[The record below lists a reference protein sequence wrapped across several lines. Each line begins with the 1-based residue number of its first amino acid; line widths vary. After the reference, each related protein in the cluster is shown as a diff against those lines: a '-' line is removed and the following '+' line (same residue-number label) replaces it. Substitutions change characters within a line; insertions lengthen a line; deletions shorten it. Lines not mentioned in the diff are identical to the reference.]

1 MDRLLKHHPR
11 HDSDSEYEFENPHL
25 KAGADA
31 GSGSGGGLPDWVY
44 QALSVGIG
52 IAAISCMVLG
62 AVAFGLVLEL
72 RNQEDNA
79 HSFQFCS
86 APDVGV
92 MLFTI
97 PQILEDTDTDF
108 GNQNRSTV
116 IIERIGNNVHLK
128 ITAFKSVIG
137 TMTFEDPFYPRDTFV
152 GIDLRCAPPA
162 VGMILCVSP
171 CEGELLFD
179 IEDLT
184 TFRAGFSEIV
194 QSFDI
199 GVLNN
204 PFAMSEKPFAT
215 QWILDGVHYVGATGE
230 IDLLNTATEPTSQ
243 LVSVTMDLYYET
255 RASAGWRPPSW
266 CGGGECISV
275 PAP

>member
-1 MDRLLKHHPR
+1 MERLLKHHRRDDP
-11 HDSDSEYEFENPHL
+11 ETPYP

-31 GSGSGGGLPDWVY
+31 GSGGGSEGGWPDSVY
-44 QALSVGIG
+44 KALSVLIG
-52 IAAISCMVLG
+52 ISAIICMVLG
-62 AVAFGLVLEL
+62 VAAFILVLDT
-72 RNQEDNA
+72 RNQEDNV

-86 APDVGV
+86 APDVGI
-92 MLFTI
+92 MLFET
-97 PQILEDTDTDF
+97 PQILDDTDTDF

-116 IIERIGNNVHLK
+116 IIERIGNDVHVQ
-128 ITAFKSVIG
+128 ITAFKSVDG
-137 TMTFEDPFYPRDTFV
+137 TMTFEAPFYPRDTFV

-162 VGMILCVSP
+162 IGMILCESP
-171 CEGELLFD
+171 CEDELLFD
-179 IEDLT
+179 FEDLT

-194 QSFDI
+194 QEFDI
-199 GVLNN
+199 GILNN
-204 PFAMSEKPFAT
+204 PFAMSNKPTPT

-230 IDLLNTATEPTSQ
+230 IDLLNTATEPTGG
-243 LVSVTMDLYYET
+243 LISVTMDLYYET